1 VVRAMQDQRGLVSKF
16 IYQLQETHAVLMG
29 TVLMRPEHTIGGYFK
44 KNAELMAEYAKPVS
58 AQPASPEAKS

>member
-1 VVRAMQDQRGLVSKF
+1 
-16 IYQLQETHAVLMG
+16 MG

-58 AQPASPEAKS
+58 AQPASTEAKS

>member
-1 VVRAMQDQRGLVSKF
+1 LVSKF

-58 AQPASPEAKS
+58 AVTTETKS